1 MGMSDEEAEDVE
13 TAPRHRRR
21 HDHRR
26 EHDHRKGGVTAAAIK
41 ASEAPVTVVLARLS
55 MIAIMPVLGILAWF
69 VMGLVDDVR
78 GGMKEQGAALQQ
90 VLVNQARDI
99 AEGEGQKRDIAELKD
114 SVKQLWRQV
123 MGRGGDRN

>member
-1 MGMSDEEAEDVE
+1 MSDEEAEDVE
-13 TAPRHRRR
+13 IDPRHRRR

-26 EHDHRKGGVTAAAIK
+26 AHDHRKGGMTAAAIK
-41 ASEAPVTVVLARLS
+41 ASESPVTVVLARLS

-78 GGMKEQGAALQQ
+78 GGMKDQGAALQQ
-90 VLVNQARDI
+90 VLVNQARDL
-99 AEGEGQKRDIAELKD
+99 AEGESQKQDIAELKE

-123 MGRGGDRN
+123 MGRENGN